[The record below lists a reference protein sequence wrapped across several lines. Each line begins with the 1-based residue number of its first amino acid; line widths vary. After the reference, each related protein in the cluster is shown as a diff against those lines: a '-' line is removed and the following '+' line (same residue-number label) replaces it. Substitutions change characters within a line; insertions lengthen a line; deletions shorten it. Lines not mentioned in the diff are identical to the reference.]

1 MRIKSLSLAL
11 MGASLI
17 ALTAC
22 SGGTDTKTEAPAAK
36 KEAVKTS
43 VTLAD
48 VIAHPRRADDTA
60 RDKFRNPKET
70 LEFLKSAPVRP
81 SLKFGPAGI
90 PML

>member
-60 RDKFRNPKET
+60 RDKFRNPCLLYT
-70 LEFLKSAPVRP
+70 SP
-81 SLKFGPAGI
+81 SPRDRG
-90 PML
+90 